1 MMRFLFL
8 ALATLIATVGL
19 AVLAYQDP
27 GYVLIARTDWALE
40 TSLAFFLVTLLVGF
54 ALLYAAIRVVLNT
67 WRLPGRVKALRRL
80 RRTTRARRI
89 SERGFIALAEG
100 RWKEAEHDLARAA
113 PQSDNPLVNYLT
125 AARAAQRQ
133 GASQR
138 RDHYLTMAHQAM
150 PGAEL
155 AIGLARAEA
164 QLSHNQLEQALA
176 ILLRLR
182 ELAPKQPRVMY
193 LLAQVHEAMG
203 EWGRVAALVPEL
215 RGHAAAPE
223 SELDALEARAQTHLL
238 DAAGSSRR
246 IDLVRQAWAEVPKT
260 VQKRAD
266 VTAAFARNLACLGE
280 GAEAEALLRDAI
292 RRQWD
297 AELVRLYGQVRGAD
311 PGRQL
316 ATAEG
321 WLKQNERSAVLLLTL
336 GRICLHHRL
345 WGKARTYLEAS
356 LGLEPRAETYREL
369 AVLLQQFK
377 EHDKAL
383 DYFRTGLEMSVGS
396 DACTSF
402 KVEEAALARRG

>member
-1 MMRFLFL
+1 MRFLFL
-8 ALATLIATVGL
+8 ALATLVATVGL

-27 GYVLIARTDWALE
+27 GYVLLARSDWALE
-40 TSLAFFLVTLLVGF
+40 TSLAFFLVVLVAGF
-54 ALLYAAIRVVLNT
+54 AALYAAIRLVLNT
-67 WRLPGRVKALRRL
+67 LRLPGRLKALRRI

-100 RWKEAEHDLARAA
+100 RWKEAERDLARAA
-113 PQSDNPLVNYLT
+113 PESDNPLVNYLT

-138 RDHYLTMAHQAM
+138 RDHYLSMAHQAM
-150 PGAEL
+150 PGAEV

-164 QLSHNQLEQALA
+164 QFSHGQLEQALA
-176 ILLRLR
+176 ILLHLR
-182 ELAPKQPRVMY
+182 EVAPRQPRVMY

-203 EWGRVAALVPEL
+203 DWQRVAALMPEL
-215 RGHAAAPE
+215 HGHGAAPDAD
-223 SELDALEARAQTHLL
+223 LDAMEARAHIHLL
-238 DAAGSSRR
+238 DAAGSARKLDALR
-246 IDLVRQAWAEVPKT
+246 AAWGAVPRS

-266 VTAAFARNLACLGE
+266 LMAAFARNLACLGE
-280 GAEAEALLRDAI
+280 GGEAEELLCEAI
-292 RRQWD
+292 KRQWD
-297 AELVRLYGQVRGAD
+297 NDLVRLYGQVRGKD
-311 PGRQL
+311 LGRQL

-321 WLKQNERSAVLLLTL
+321 WLKGNEKNAILLLTL

-356 LGLEPRAETYREL
+356 LGIEARAETCRDL

-377 EHDKAL
+377 EHDKAAQ
-383 DYFRTGLEMSVGS
+383 YFRTGLEMSVGT

-402 KVEEAALARRG
+402 KVEEVQVMRRL